1 MKTGICL
8 PVLPGPSAALGRTFL
23 MAKLILEINGLRM
36 SIGDRELLNIPSM
49 RVYEGERVGLIGQ
62 NGAGKSTLLSLIAGE
77 TEADAGT
84 VRCFGRS
91 AHIHQQGDHGETVPE
106 GELRSLFRAR
116 EAADG
121 LSGGERTRRRIAAAL
136 SARPALLLADEP
148 TTDLDEEGVR
158 LLLAQLKAYPGAL
171 ILVSHDRALLR
182 ALCTRIWHLENGTVT
197 DFPGGYDGFQAERSR
212 RRERA
217 QFEYDQYRREQ
228 KRLKESAQKMAERA
242 SSVRKAPSRMGNSE
256 ARLHK
261 REATDAILRLSHAK
275 RTIQNRMEQME
286 AKERPAALP
295 DIRMA
300 LGLAFPIEAKTALT
314 LRCDR
319 LEAGGRLL
327 LTQTE
332 MNLPTGSRTALTGEN
347 GCGKTTLLSAIT
359 GRMAPG
365 SSFTGEI
372 RLNPKAR
379 IGWFDQHHE
388 RTLRMDRTVL
398 ENVLEGSSQSQ
409 AMARTVLSRLGFSRE
424 DAFKQT
430 AVLSGGEKAK
440 AALAQLL
447 LRDLNLLILDEP
459 TNHLDLFTMEALEDL
474 LADYGGTLLCVTH
487 DETFLQ
493 KTATRRVRFEN
504 RKLVTAEDGTGNPE
518 KKEAPPPGIQE
529 RDFEI
534 MKLEMQLADLS
545 ARLARPQKGDR
556 PDLLNEEYLKLAE
569 DLQRMKR
576 SLPGE

>member
-1 MKTGICL
+1 
-8 PVLPGPSAALGRTFL
+8 
-23 MAKLILEINGLRM
+23 MAKLILEIQNLRK
-36 SIGDRELLNIPSM
+36 SYGDRELFHIPSL
-49 RVYEGERVGLIGQ
+49 RVYEGERIGLIGQ

-77 TEADAGT
+77 EEPDEGT
-84 VRCFGRS
+84 VRCFGRT
-91 AHIHQQGDHGETVPE
+91 AMIHQQGDHGETVPD
-106 GELRSLFRAR
+106 GALSSLLRAQEDR
-116 EAADG
+116 DG
-121 LSGGERTRRRIAAAL
+121 LSGGEKTRRRIAAAL
-136 SARPALLLADEP
+136 SLHPALLLADEP
-148 TTDLDEEGVR
+148 TTDLDENGVR
-158 LLLAQLKAYPGAL
+158 LLCGQLAAFSGAL
-171 ILVSHDRALLR
+171 ILISHDRALLQSQ
-182 ALCTRIWHLENGTVT
+182 CSRIWHLENGEII
-197 DFPGGYDGFQAERSR
+197 DFPGGYDGFQTERSR
-212 RRERA
+212 QRERA

-332 MNLPTGSRTALTGEN
+332 MALPTGSRTALTGEN

-365 SSFTGEI
+365 ASFTGEI

-518 KKEAPPPGIQE
+518 KKEAPPPGAQE

-545 ARLARPQKGDR
+545 ARLARPKKGDR

-576 SLPGE
+576 SLSGE